1 MQLGE
6 AQEFRLVELA
16 RRLSN
21 VVRPGVVAEADY
33 ALARVRVQYGGP
45 GAVTGWLPW
54 LAARAGGDHSWWA
67 PEIGEQVLILA
78 PSGELSNGI
87 VLAGLYQSNRPA
99 PSDDPDKRLVRYSD
113 GAEIEYDRAAHRLR
127 AVLPE
132 GGAAE
137 ITAPDGVTIT
147 GDVAITG
154 DVTVTG
160 GLDATGDVTSDSR
173 LFELLDAPLTPGTLT
188 EIYAEAAEALARW
201 ETRLRVDRIKAT
213 AVQGRLDGGKVLIDL
228 EGVYLPDG
236 ETVRIEGIV
245 V

>member
-1 MQLGE
+1 MTSE
-6 AQEFRLVELA
+6 AQDFRLVELA

-21 VVRPGVVAEADY
+21 VVRPGVIAEADY

-113 GAEIEYDRAAHRLR
+113 GAEIEYDRAAHHLR

-160 GLDATGDVTSDSR
+160 GVTATENIDADGNVTADGNVEAGGNVEADGNVSDGSATTSSMAAMR
-173 LFELLDAPLTPGTLT
+173 TKYNAHVHGVPPGVVTPVVAPTHRMT
-188 EIYAEAAEALARW
+188 
-201 ETRLRVDRIKAT
+201 
-213 AVQGRLDGGKVLIDL
+213 
-228 EGVYLPDG
+228 
-236 ETVRIEGIV
+236 
-245 V
+245 

>member
-1 MQLGE
+1 MQPGE

-54 LAARAGGDHSWWA
+54 LAARAGGDRSWWA

-99 PSDDPDKRLVRYSD
+99 PAASSYRRLVHYSD
-113 GAEIEYDRAAHRLR
+113 GAEIEYDSKAHRLR

-160 GLDATGDVTSDSR
+160 GLTATENIDADGNVTADGNVEADGNVSDGS
-173 LFELLDAPLTPGTLT
+173 ATTSSM
-188 EIYAEAAEALARW
+188 AAMRTKYNAH
-201 ETRLRVDRIKAT
+201 VH
-213 AVQGRLDGGKVLIDL
+213 
-228 EGVYLPDG
+228 GVPP
-236 ETVRIEGIV
+236 GIV
-245 V
+245 TPVPAPTSRM

>member
-1 MQLGE
+1 MTSE
-6 AQEFRLVELA
+6 VQEFRLIELA
-16 RRLSN
+16 RRLAN

-54 LAARAGGDHSWWA
+54 LAGRSGGDREWWA

-87 VLAGLYQSNRPA
+87 VLAAIYQTSRPA
-99 PSDDPDKRLVRYSD
+99 PASSSDVHLVRYSD
-113 GAEIEYDRAAHRLR
+113 GAEIEYDRAEHRLR

-137 ITAPDGVTIT
+137 ITAPDGVTI
-147 GDVAITG
+147 IG

-160 GLDATGDVTSDSR
+160 DVAVTGGVTATEDIEADGNVTADGNVEAGGNVEADGNVSDGS
-173 LFELLDAPLTPGTLT
+173 ATTST
-188 EIYAEAAEALARW
+188 MAAMRTKYNAH
-201 ETRLRVDRIKAT
+201 VH
-213 AVQGRLDGGKVLIDL
+213 
-228 EGVYLPDG
+228 GVPP
-236 ETVRIEGIV
+236 GIV
-245 V
+245 TPVPAPTSRM

>member
-1 MQLGE
+1 MTSE
-6 AQEFRLVELA
+6 AQDFRLVELA

-54 LAARAGGDHSWWA
+54 LAARAGGDRSWWA
-67 PEIGEQVLILA
+67 PEIGEQVLILS

-99 PSDDPDKRLVRYSD
+99 PAASSDKRLVRYSD

-160 GLDATGDVTSDSR
+160 GVTATENIDADGNVTADGNVEAGGNVEADGNVSDGS
-173 LFELLDAPLTPGTLT
+173 ATTSSM
-188 EIYAEAAEALARW
+188 AAMRTKYNAH
-201 ETRLRVDRIKAT
+201 VH
-213 AVQGRLDGGKVLIDL
+213 
-228 EGVYLPDG
+228 GVPP
-236 ETVRIEGIV
+236 GIV
-245 V
+245 TPVPAPTSRM

>member
-1 MQLGE
+1 MQAGE
-6 AQEFRLVELA
+6 VQEFRLIELA
-16 RRLSN
+16 RRLAN
-21 VVRPGVVAEADY
+21 VVRPGVVAETDY
-33 ALARVRVQYGGP
+33 ALARVRVEYGGP

-54 LAARAGGDHSWWA
+54 LAARAGGDRSWWA

-99 PSDDPDKRLVRYSD
+99 PAASSDKHLVRYSD

-160 GLDATGDVTSDSR
+160 GLTATENIDADGNVTADGNVEAGGNVEADGNVSDGS
-173 LFELLDAPLTPGTLT
+173 ATTSSM
-188 EIYAEAAEALARW
+188 AAMRTKYNAH
-201 ETRLRVDRIKAT
+201 VH
-213 AVQGRLDGGKVLIDL
+213 
-228 EGVYLPDG
+228 GVPP
-236 ETVRIEGIV
+236 GIV
-245 V
+245 TPVPAPTSRM